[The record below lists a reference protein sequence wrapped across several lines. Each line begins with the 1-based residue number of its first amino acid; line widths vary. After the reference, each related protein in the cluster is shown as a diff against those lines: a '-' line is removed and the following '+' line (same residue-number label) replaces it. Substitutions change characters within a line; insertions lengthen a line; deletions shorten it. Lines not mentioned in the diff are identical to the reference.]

1 MDDYHEFKCDHEI
14 QIQKWPLYQFPNYV
28 LSLVELWPQVVEQ

>member
-14 QIQKWPLYQFPNYV
+14 RIKKWPLYQSPNYD